1 MIEITIP
8 GKPVP
13 KGRPRI
19 SVIRGKPHAFTPEAT
34 RAAEEAMRWH
44 LKSAWS
50 GGVDDESWFA
60 VECWFYVPKLTRS
73 TRRGDGDNL
82 MKLVCDAATGIV
94 WKDDAQVLDW
104 IARVRE
110 GEPCTH
116 IRIERM
122 AVRDLE
128 IAEGKGAA

>member
-19 SVIRGKPHAFTPEAT
+19 SVIRGRPHAYTPETT
-34 RAAEEAMRWH
+34 RAAEEAMAWH
-44 LKSAWS
+44 LRSAWP
-50 GGVDDESWFA
+50 GVVDEEAWFY
-60 VECWFYVPKLTRS
+60 VECTFYVPKLTRS
-73 TRRGDGDNL
+73 TRRGDGDNFL
-82 MKLVCDAATGIV
+82 KLVCDSATGII
-94 WKDDAQVLDW
+94 WKDDSQVLDW

-122 AVRDLE
+122 AVRDV
-128 IAEGKGAA
+128 AA